1 MIFYTNK
8 IQQTSH
14 VFAKLLFYLNILE
27 KTYLN
32 VDLSHMLLLYFIGK
46 SNREIATKQ
55 AWGRFFIGKD

>member
-14 VFAKLLFYLNILE
+14 VFAKLLFYLNIVE

-32 VDLSHMLLLYFIGK
+32 VDLSHMLQDMYIKLP
-46 SNREIATKQ
+46 
-55 AWGRFFIGKD
+55 